1 MVRWFFVF
9 LVEDHDVIVTGAM
22 LLRAGLPHTVEGPF
36 DAEGSWVYLG
46 YVIVPCPDDEILAL
60 FRAGIRIKCHV
71 NSINVTEDD
80 ECLLQAFAFLLQKL
94 QYVTMGDG
102 LVGNGQGDSQDL
114 LVTQLG
120 AVLEILGE
128 R

>member
-1 MVRWFFVF
+1 M
-9 LVEDHDVIVTGAM
+9 
-22 LLRAGLPHTVEGPF
+22 
-36 DAEGSWVYLG
+36 
-46 YVIVPCPDDEILAL
+46 IVPCPDDEVLAL
-60 FRAGIRIKCHV
+60 FRACIWIKRHV
-71 NSINVTEDD
+71 DSINVTEDD
-80 ECLLQAFAFLLQKL
+80 ECFLQAFAFLLQKL